1 MARHGEIRQLT
12 LDPQA
17 AAFVALAADQ
27 PPLDTLTPDQARGL
41 MRDAIPAFGEP
52 VALADVRDATA
63 AGVPVRVY
71 RPEAEG
77 TLPAIV
83 HLHGGGY
90 VVGDLDTHE
99 AVCRDLA
106 AESGCAVVAVD
117 YRLAPEHAFPA
128 ALEDSMAV
136 VRAVD
141 ELGLD
146 PERVAVFGDS
156 AGGGMAAVIAREL
169 RAAVRHQA
177 LVYPVCDAGVG
188 ATGSYARYGEGHFM
202 TTGDMRWFLDQYASG
217 VDPADPRLSPL
228 AAEDLT
234 GAAPA
239 TIVLAECDPLHDEGV
254 AYARKLEQAGVEVE
268 LREYPGQIHPFVLLA
283 GVIDDGRD
291 ARAFVAQRLGAALR
305 G

>member
-1 MARHGEIRQLT
+1 LT
-12 LDPQA
+12 LDRQA
-17 AAFVALAADQ
+17 AAFLELAADQ
-27 PPLDTLTPDQARGL
+27 PPLDTLTPNEGREA
-41 MRDAIPAFGEP
+41 MRDAIPLFGEP
-52 VALADVRDATA
+52 AELADVRDATA

-71 RPEAEG
+71 RPEADG
-77 TLPAIV
+77 ALAAIV
-83 HLHGGGY
+83 HLHGGGW
-90 VVGDLDTHE
+90 VLGDLDTHD

-106 AESGCAVVAVD
+106 AGSGCAVVAVD
-117 YRLAPEHAFPA
+117 YRLAPEHPFPA

-177 LVYPVCDAGVG
+177 LVYPVCDARVG
-188 ATGSYARYGEGHFM
+188 ATDSYARYGEGHFM
-202 TTGDMRWFLDQYASG
+202 TTGDMRWFMDHYAAG

-228 AAEDLT
+228 AADDLT

-239 TIVLAECDPLHDEGV
+239 TIVLAQCDPLRDEGV
-254 AYARKLEQAGVEVE
+254 AYARKLERAGVEVE
-268 LREYPGQIHPFVLLA
+268 LREYPGQVHPFVLLA

-291 ARAFVAQRLGAALR
+291 ARAFVAQRLGQALR

>member
-1 MARHGEIRQLT
+1 LT

-17 AAFVALAADQ
+17 SAFLGLAAEQ
-27 PPLDTLTPDQARGL
+27 PPLDTLTPDEGRGL

-52 VALADVRDATA
+52 VQLADVRDATA

-77 TLPAIV
+77 ALPAIV
-83 HLHGGGY
+83 HLHGGGW
-90 VVGDLDTHE
+90 VLGDLDTHD

-106 AESGCAVVAVD
+106 AGSGCAVVAVD
-117 YRLAPEHAFPA
+117 YRLAPEHPFPA
-128 ALEDSMAV
+128 ALEDSLAV

-146 PERVAVFGDS
+146 PERVGVFGDS
-156 AGGGMAAVIAREL
+156 AGGGLAAVIAREL
-169 RAAVRHQA
+169 RGAVRHQA
-177 LVYPVCDAGVG
+177 LVYPVCDARVG
-188 ATGSYARYGEGHFM
+188 ATDSYARYAEGYFL
-202 TTGDMRWFLDQYASG
+202 TARDMRWYLDHYATG

-228 AAEDLT
+228 AADDLT

-239 TIVLAECDPLHDEGV
+239 TIVLAQYDPLRDEGV
-254 AYARKLEQAGVEVE
+254 AYARKLEEAGVEVE

-283 GVIDDGRD
+283 GVIDAGRE
-291 ARAFVAQRLGAALR
+291 ARAFLARRLAESLR

>member
-1 MARHGEIRQLT
+1 MT

-17 AAFVALAADQ
+17 AAFLELAADQ
-27 PPLDTLTPDQARGL
+27 PPLDTLTPEEGRAL
-41 MRDAIPAFGEP
+41 MRDAIPAFGGPAE
-52 VALADVRDATA
+52 LADVRDATA

-77 TLPAIV
+77 ALPAIV

-90 VVGDLDTHE
+90 VLGDLDTHE

-106 AESGCAVVAVD
+106 AQSGCAVVAVD
-117 YRLAPEHAFPA
+117 YRLAPEHPFPA

-177 LVYPVCDAGVG
+177 LVYPVCDARVG
-188 ATGSYARYGEGHFM
+188 ATDSYARYGEGHFM
-202 TTGDMRWFLDQYASG
+202 TTGDMRWFLDHYAGG

-239 TIVLAECDPLHDEGV
+239 TIVLAECDPLRDEGV

>member
-1 MARHGEIRQLT
+1 VARHGQIRQLT

-77 TLPAIV
+77 ALPAIV

-90 VVGDLDTHE
+90 VLGGLDTHE

-177 LVYPVCDAGVG
+177 LVYPVCDARVG
-188 ATGSYARYGEGHFM
+188 ATDSYARYGEGHFM

-254 AYARKLEQAGVEVE
+254 AYARKLEQAGVDVE

-291 ARAFVAQRLGAALR
+291 ARSFVAQRLGAALR

>member
-1 MARHGEIRQLT
+1 VARHGEIRQLT

-71 RPEAEG
+71 RPGAEG

-90 VVGDLDTHE
+90 VLGGLDTHE

-177 LVYPVCDAGVG
+177 LVYPVCDARVG
-188 ATGSYARYGEGHFM
+188 ATDSYARYGEGHFM

-217 VDPADPRLSPL
+217 VDLDDPRLSPL

-291 ARAFVAQRLGAALR
+291 ARSFVAQRLGAALR

>member
-1 MARHGEIRQLT
+1 MT

-17 AAFVALAADQ
+17 AAFLELAADQ
-27 PPLDTLTPDQARGL
+27 PPLDTLTPGEARGL

-52 VALADVRDATA
+52 VELADVRDATA

-77 TLPAIV
+77 ALPAIV
-83 HLHGGGY
+83 HLHGGGW
-90 VVGDLDTHE
+90 VLGDFDTHD

-106 AESGCAVVAVD
+106 AGSGCAVVAVD
-117 YRLAPEHAFPA
+117 YRLAPEHPFPA
-128 ALEDSMAV
+128 ALEDSLAV

-146 PERVAVFGDS
+146 PERVGVFGDS
-156 AGGGMAAVIAREL
+156 AGGGLAAVIAREL
-169 RAAVRHQA
+169 RGAVRHQA
-177 LVYPVCDAGVG
+177 LVYPVCDARVG
-188 ATGSYARYGEGHFM
+188 ATDSYARYGEGHFM
-202 TTGDMRWFLDQYASG
+202 TTGDMRWFVDHYAAG
-217 VDPADPRLSPL
+217 VDPTDPRLSPL

-239 TIVLAECDPLHDEGV
+239 TIVLAECDPLRDEGV
-254 AYARKLEQAGVEVE
+254 AYARRLEEAGVEVE

-291 ARAFVAQRLGAALR
+291 ARAFVARRLSESLR